1 MELGVDIGAL
11 DAVIMVGFPFNLASF
26 VSGHGGVNVVW
37 LNLWDQRQQAGR
49 AGRRSRDSLAL
60 LVAGSEPMDQHYAI
74 NPDELFDKSMDNLVV
89 DLESPVILEGQLQPE
104 KSVSYANV
112 FQAHLQCAANEM
124 PISVKQDEKYFG
136 VAMGK
141 ICQERLVR
149 DKDGW

>member
-1 MELGVDIGAL
+1 
-11 DAVIMVGFPFNLASF
+11 MVGFPFNLASF
-26 VSGHGGVNVVW
+26 VSGHDVVNFVG
-37 LNLWDQRQQAGR
+37 LTSWDQRQQAGR
-49 AGRRSRDSLAL
+49 AGRRSRDSLSL
-60 LVAGSEPMDQHYAI
+60 LVAGSDPMDQHYAI

-89 DLESPVILEGQLQPE
+89 DLESPVILEGKLQLE
-104 KSVSYANV
+104 KSAIYPNI

-141 ICQERLVR
+141 ICQQRLVR